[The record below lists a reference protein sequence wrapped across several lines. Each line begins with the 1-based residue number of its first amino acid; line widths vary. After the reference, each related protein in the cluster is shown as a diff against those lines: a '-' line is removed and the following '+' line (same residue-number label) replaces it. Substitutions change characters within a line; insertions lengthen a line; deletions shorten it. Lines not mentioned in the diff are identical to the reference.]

1 MEIKRNAR
9 SHYKI
14 INGQMVEKVS
24 YDTEAEGLRMTRYLN
39 SRPNTIH
46 QMIVYK
52 CSKCD
57 KWHIGSTGKLL
68 TEDDKIKYGNKLKE
82 YK

>member
-1 MEIKRNAR
+1 MENKRNAR

-14 INGQMVEKVS
+14 INGELVPKKS

-39 SRPNTIH
+39 SRPNTMH

-52 CSKCD
+52 CSKCN

-68 TEDDKIKYGNKLKE
+68 TEDDKFKYGNKLKE